1 MTVSL
6 SSLSDSLWDYVLCRK
21 GTRNAKTANVPGA
34 SVRSTHW
41 DVGCKACPRYSSK
54 DCYAIDG
61 RAGHHMHADRAGT
74 MAARSER
81 VPSEYTL
88 RYALAGCARSARVF
102 RWSVV
107 GDSVGS
113 IPAHLLQAGYRA
125 CVDERLN
132 PIDYTS
138 TWKLE
143 TSSWAKPWAMASC
156 HSVSDVWRALGD
168 GWRTTLTVD
177 PDLMADAIERGK
189 TSMVVECSDG
199 GPSVVGRMCPAMV
212 ADYKGERPISCNE
225 CMLCSVHHL
234 PPHPNRAKAGI
245 DVVLFALHGIR
256 GRGHRWSRRRK
267 AYRAG
272 GAA

>member
-21 GTRNAKTANVPGA
+21 GTANTKTSNVPGA

-41 DVGCKACPRYSSK
+41 DGGCKDCPRYAAK

-61 RAGHHMHADRAGT
+61 RAGHHMQPDRPT
-74 MAARSER
+74 SMAARSER

-125 CVDERLN
+125 CVDERLA

-138 TWKLE
+138 TWARDE
-143 TSSWAKPWAMASC
+143 SAWAKPWAMASC
-156 HSVSDVWRALGD
+156 HSVADVWKALGD

-177 PDLMADAIERGK
+177 PDLMADAIEAGR
-189 TSMVVECSDG
+189 TSLTVPGSDG
-199 GPSVVGRMCPAMV
+199 ANPVVGKMCPAMV
-212 ADYKGERPISCNE
+212 ADYLGQRPVSCND
-225 CMLCSVHHL
+225 CRLCSVWL
-234 PPHPNRAKAGI
+234 VGRRRGMTRPS

-256 GRGHRWSRRRK
+256 GRGRRWSARRK